1 MAKRVANLRQVTRVR
16 SPARPSITDN
26 MPTGQRFPSQGGG
39 ILDVKCHQVYHV
51 VRVRGKLCSFRLLCM
66 SVADLGE
73 GPRGPGPPLLVE
85 YLRKIYKKMT
95 EMGIQKP
102 F

>member
-73 GPRGPGPPLLVE
+73 GPRGPGPPFWWNICE
-85 YLRKIYKKMT
+85 SFIRK
-95 EMGIQKP
+95 
-102 F
+102 